1 MTQRRAKCIG
11 SREPMSITRL
21 KQQTLK
27 DQSNIGTSVMPAKKL
42 QYAKMAE
49 VILNARLIK
58 YFTALTEL
66 LGHYTTANGLI
77 SKLIISMET
86 H

>member
-1 MTQRRAKCIG
+1 
-11 SREPMSITRL
+11 
-21 KQQTLK
+21 LK
-27 DQSNIGTSVMPAKKL
+27 DQLNIGISVMLAKKL

-58 YFTALTEL
+58 YITALTEL
-66 LGHYTTANGLI
+66 LGRYTTANGLI